1 VGGRDRIVDLKV
13 TEGPQLREA
22 VFEYRLDDPQPIVA
36 QIGSMRGGHVAKS
49 IQSNSGL
56 SPVSRRAAP
65 AGERKR
71 LE

>member
-1 VGGRDRIVDLKV
+1 MGGRDRIVDLKV

-36 QIGSMRGGHVAKS
+36 QIGSMSRGNIAKN
-49 IQSNSGL
+49 IQSDCGL
-56 SPVSRRAAP
+56 GTRSRRAVP